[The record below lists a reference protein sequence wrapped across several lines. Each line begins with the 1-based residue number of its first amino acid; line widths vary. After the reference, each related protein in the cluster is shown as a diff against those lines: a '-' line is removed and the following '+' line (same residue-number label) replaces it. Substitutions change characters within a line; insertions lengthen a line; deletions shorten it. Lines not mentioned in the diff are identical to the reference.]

1 MKRSLAVWQ
10 WLGFLFVSVAGTALH
25 YVYEWTGESVFA
37 APFSGVN
44 ESTWEHM
51 KLLFFP
57 MLVFALIQGYYL
69 RECKTFWCVKAIG
82 AVVGILAIPF
92 LFYTVNGAFGR
103 TPDWVNISL
112 FFVSAG
118 LAFLL
123 EYCLFRKELPKC
135 KHQGWGILV
144 LGVLALAFAIFTFAT
159 PEIPLFRDPV
169 TGTYGVG

>member
-1 MKRSLAVWQ
+1 M
-10 WLGFLFVSVAGTALH
+10 
-25 YVYEWTGESVFA
+25 
-37 APFSGVN
+37 
-44 ESTWEHM
+44 
-51 KLLFFP
+51 
-57 MLVFALIQGYYL
+57 
-69 RECKTFWCVKAIG
+69 
-82 AVVGILAIPF
+82 GILFIPF

-123 EYCLFRKELPKC
+123 EYRLFRKELPKC